1 MPRQILHALLLVQ
14 FKEIC
19 NDNANDEH
27 RDAVKLIC
35 NCVFHLINQG
45 CYARAATVAII
56 KEMFELPLIHDEYLR
71 IVAEN
76 CQDSTA
82 AYLIAKCMWNKY
94 AQSRLSEVLRLFNR
108 GLNADLNMA
117 EIFKAKLEKEKDKK
131 EEAVKTLNFL
141 NGTMAEAY
149 GDLAIILS
157 DQDIWYRECIL
168 TSFSLAPSHSLLE
181 EIEKCAERAYP
192 KSIGETERSSND
204 GDTDKSLASE
214 ASVAWN
220 TRSPIDM
227 VKFNNYCQGLELSLG
242 VNRFSRGVKSLKND
256 GTTPTADSKTISA
269 NSENTLD
276 GLLSIEGSVLT
287 SSSSYNPLADPMS
300 AFFIND
306 VPMKLI
312 SDLLIVVNSPRW
324 HLLSWVH
331 PWKVYLQ
338 TNCFCEKLQALAIRW
353 CPGLVNFVT
362 AVAYHFCMALL
373 AGFMQPGDHLLSDPC
388 TMLSN

>member
-1 MPRQILHALLLVQ
+1 MPRQILHASLLVQ
-14 FKEIC
+14 FKELCIG
-19 NDNANDEH
+19 NAKEEY
-27 RDAVKLIC
+27 RDAVRLIC

-56 KEMFELPLIHDEYLR
+56 KEMFQLPLIDDEYLR
-71 IVAEN
+71 IIAEN
-76 CQDSTA
+76 CKDSTA

-94 AQSRLSEVLRLFNR
+94 AQSSLSEVLRLFNR

-149 GDLAIILS
+149 EDLAIILS

-192 KSIGETERSSND
+192 KSIWETERSSND

-214 ASVAWN
+214 AIVAWT

-256 GTTPTADSKTISA
+256 GTKPTADSTTTSVH
-269 NSENTLD
+269 SENTLD
-276 GLLSIEGSVLT
+276 GLLSIEGSALT

-300 AFFIND
+300 AFCIND
-306 VPMKLI
+306 VPMRII

-331 PWKVYLQ
+331 PWKVHLH
-338 TNCFCEKLQALAIRW
+338 TNCFCKEL
-353 CPGLVNFVT
+353 
-362 AVAYHFCMALL
+362 
-373 AGFMQPGDHLLSDPC
+373 HLY
-388 TMLSN
+388 